1 MQIIEKRIEELID
14 YENNPRHNEAA
25 IGKVAASI
33 DLRHG
38 DCLELMKDIPDKS
51 VDMILC
57 DLPYA
62 VTQNS
67 KDRLIPFEPLWKQY
81 ERIIKENG
89 AIVLFGQGAFFV
101 DLVNSNRKL
110 FKYDLIWNKTLTS
123 GFLNAK
129 KMPLRQHEQIAV
141 FYKTAPTYNPQMKT
155 GAKNHSK
162 GKPKANK
169 NNNYG
174 EYGFV
179 ESKQDGLKYPTS
191 ILEFQKPHPS
201 VALHRTEKPVALLEY
216 LVKTYTNEGETVL
229 DNCMGSGSTGVA
241 CVNTM
246 RNFIGIEL
254 DDSYFEIAK
263 DRIEQARKECM
274 SENL

>member
-1 MQIIEKRIEELID
+1 M
-14 YENNPRHNEAA
+14 
-25 IGKVAASI
+25 I

-57 DLPYA
+57 DLPYG
-62 VTQNS
+62 VTQNK
-67 KDRLIPFEPLWKQY
+67 KDVALSFDKLWEQY
-81 ERIIKENG
+81 ERVIKDNG
-89 AIVLFGQGAFFV
+89 AIALFGQGVFYA

-110 FKYDLIWNKTLTS
+110 FKYDLVWNKKLTS

-141 FYKTAPTYNPQMKT
+141 FYKKPPTYNPQMKL
-155 GAKNHSK
+155 GEANHSK
-162 GKPKANK
+162 GKPKTNQ

-179 ESKQDGLKYPTS
+179 ETKQDGLKYPTS
-191 ILEFQKPHPS
+191 VLEFQKPHPS
-201 VALHRTEKPVALLEY
+201 IALHRTEKPIVLLEY
-216 LVKTYTNEGETVL
+216 LVKTYTNEGDTVL

-241 CVNTM
+241 CVRTN

-254 DDSYFEIAK
+254 DERYFNIAK
-263 DRIEQARKECM
+263 SRIE
-274 SENL
+274 SEDTE

>member
-1 MQIIEKRIEELID
+1 MVKLIQ
-14 YENNPRHNEAA
+14 
-25 IGKVAASI
+25 
-33 DLRHG
+33 G
-38 DCLELMKDIPDKS
+38 DCLELMKDIPDGS

-57 DLPYA
+57 DLPYG
-62 VTQNS
+62 VTQNK
-67 KDRLIPFEPLWKQY
+67 KDVTLSFDKLWEQY
-81 ERIIKENG
+81 ERVVKDNG
-89 AIVLFGQGAFFV
+89 AIALFGQGAFYV

-110 FKYDLIWNKTLTS
+110 FKYDLVWNKTLTS

-141 FYKTAPTYNPQMKT
+141 FYKKPPTYNPQMKV
-155 GAKNHSK
+155 GAVNHSK
-162 GKPKANK
+162 GKPKANQ

-201 VALHRTEKPVALLEY
+201 VALHRTEKPVTLLEY
-216 LVKTYTNEGETVL
+216 LVKTYTNEGDTVL
-229 DNCMGSGSTGVA
+229 DNCMGSGSTGIA
-241 CVNTM
+241 CVNTG

-254 DDSYFEIAK
+254 DKQYFDIAVQ
-263 DRIEQARKECM
+263 RIERRKQ
-274 SENL
+274 N